1 MRMDRTEGRNVKMA
15 HGQSSKSPRFEIRN
29 YVTESFNHEL
39 SRDVFTGLTAD
50 RKSIPSKYF
59 YDKRGSKLY
68 EQICKLPEYYLTR
81 TELSILQEKAEVIME
96 PFETGDLVELGS
108 GANWKISKLIDAS
121 DSPQGAHIRYVP
133 VDVSESALIA
143 ASKDLLTNYPKLR
156 VLGIVADF
164 TRHMEVIP
172 DDSAKLIIFFG
183 STIGNLT
190 EAESQHFLRNVANAL
205 QPEDR
210 FLIGLDMIKPKNILE
225 AAYNDAQGV
234 TSAFNKNILQVINR
248 ELHAD
253 FDPSDFEHRA
263 FYNGEQEQV
272 EMYLQATR
280 KTIVE
285 IKDLDLSVA
294 FEKGETIHTEI
305 CRKFSEESALKKF
318 SEVGLKVERWF
329 SDPKGWFSLVEVAEN
344 TF

>member
-1 MRMDRTEGRNVKMA
+1 MA
-15 HGQSSKSPRFEIRN
+15 HGQSSESPRFEIYN
-29 YVTESFNHEL
+29 YVTESFYHEL
-39 SRDVFTGLTAD
+39 SQDVFTGLTTD
-50 RKSIPSKYF
+50 QKSIPSKYF
-59 YDKRGSKLY
+59 YDERGSKLY

-108 GANWKISKLIDAS
+108 GANWKISKLIDAAN
-121 DSPQGAHIRYVP
+121 DPQGAHIRYVP
-133 VDVSESALIA
+133 VDVSESALVA

-183 STIGNLT
+183 STIGNLN

-210 FLIGLDMIKPKNILE
+210 FLIGLDMIKPMDILE

-248 ELHAD
+248 ELHSD
-253 FDPSDFEHRA
+253 FDPSVFEHRA

-280 KTIVE
+280 KMTVE
-285 IKDLDLSVA
+285 IKDLDLSVE

-305 CRKFSEESALKKF
+305 CRKFSEESALKMF

-329 SDPKGWFSLVEVAEN
+329 TDPKGWFSLVEVVEN

>member
-1 MRMDRTEGRNVKMA
+1 MAQGEG
-15 HGQSSKSPRFEIRN
+15 SKSQRFEIRN
-29 YVTESFNHEL
+29 YVTKSFYHEL
-39 SRDVFTGLTAD
+39 SQDVFMGLTAD
-50 RKSIPSKYF
+50 QKSIPSKYF

-81 TELSILQEKAEVIME
+81 TELSILQEKSEAIME
-96 PFETGDLVELGS
+96 PFGTGDLVELGS
-108 GANWKISKLIDAS
+108 GANWKISKLIDAA
-121 DSPQGAHIRYVP
+121 DGPQGAHIRYVP
-133 VDVSESALIA
+133 VDVSESALVA
-143 ASKDLLTNYPKLR
+143 AAEDLLANYPKLR

-183 STIGNLT
+183 STIGNLN
-190 EAESQHFLRNVANAL
+190 EGESQHFLRNVANAL

-210 FLIGLDMIKPKNILE
+210 FLIGLDMIKPKRILE

-234 TSAFNKNILQVINR
+234 TSKFNKNILQVLNR

-253 FDPSDFEHRA
+253 FDPSGFEHRA
-263 FYNGEQEQV
+263 FYNGEHEQV

-280 KTIVE
+280 KMTVE
-285 IKDLDLSVA
+285 ITDLDLAVE

-305 CRKFSEESALKKF
+305 CRKFSEERALKMF
-318 SEVGLKVERWF
+318 SEVGLTVEHWF
-329 SDPKGWFSLVEVAEN
+329 TDPKGWFSLVEVVRN
-344 TF
+344 TT

>member
-1 MRMDRTEGRNVKMA
+1 MA

-29 YVTESFNHEL
+29 YVTDSFHNEL
-39 SRDVFTGLTAD
+39 SQDVFMGLTAD
-50 RKSIPSKYF
+50 QKSIPSKYF
-59 YDKRGSKLY
+59 YDERGSKLY

-81 TELSILQEKAEVIME
+81 TELSILQEKSDAIME

-108 GANWKISKLIDAS
+108 GANWKISKLIDAAN
-121 DSPQGAHIRYVP
+121 DPQGAHIRYVP
-133 VDVSESALIA
+133 VDVSESALVA
-143 ASKDLLTNYPKLR
+143 ASEDLLTNYPKLR

-164 TRHMEVIP
+164 TRDMEVIP

-190 EAESQHFLRNVANAL
+190 EVESQHFLRNVANAL

-210 FLIGLDMIKPKNILE
+210 FLIGLDMIKPKRILE

-253 FDPSDFEHRA
+253 FDPAGFEHRA
-263 FYNGEQEQV
+263 FYNEEKEQV
-272 EMYLQATR
+272 EMHLQANQ
-280 KTIVE
+280 KTTVE
-285 IKDLDLSVA
+285 ITDLDLSVE
-294 FEKGETIHTEI
+294 FETGETIHTEI
-305 CRKFSEESALKKF
+305 CRKFCKASALKMF

-329 SDPKGWFSLVEVAEN
+329 NDLKCWFSLVEVVRN